1 MPLAKTL
8 MVQGTA
14 SSVGKSTLVAGLCRL
29 FAQDGWRVA
38 PFKAQNMALNAAVTP
53 DGGEIGRAQAMQ
65 AEAAGVTP
73 TVEMNPILLK
83 PEGHARSQVIVMGR
97 PLATMEAQEYYR
109 HRTGFLDIVQ
119 QALQKLREEYDL
131 VILEGA
137 GSPVE
142 INLAHYDLVNMR
154 VAQLAEAPVM
164 LVGDIDRGG
173 IFAALLGTLSLLQP
187 EERVRVKGLIVN
199 KFRGDL
205 ALWRDGEQLLAS
217 KSGVP
222 ILGTLPWLHN
232 LLLPEEDSVTLDDRT
247 AAIFQGQQ
255 KEAERTLQVVLIRL
269 PYLSNY
275 DEFDALAADPL
286 IRLYVVATLQEFPSQ
301 PDLIIL
307 PGTKNTIFDLAWLWR
322 QGLAQ
327 HIRQAAKQGC
337 AIMGICGGYQMLGER
352 LSDPTGTEATTGTVE
367 PGLGLLPIE
376 TVFGPLSRD
385 APAHGSPWTA
395 PPVEVDTGRDATLRL
410 SLKVSCLAG
419 IGCPDRRP
427 VVLSRR
433 LAATCRSRAGDTACP
448 ASAGGGLAPA
458 VAAAVPISRVRA
470 RGRRITQSSGVSSGT
485 PWGAQQVRD
494 LWAGWFRIVGRQCD
508 SVDCGVGV
516 EQGLD
521 GCDPIG
527 VSVVLRALAR
537 PTMAQPSG
545 VSSRL
550 ASRACRSPPRSS
562 KSRTVSTLPL

>member
-376 TVFGPLSRD
+376 TVFGPLSD
-385 APAHGSPWTA
+385 
-395 PPVEVDTGRDATLRL
+395 
-410 SLKVSCLAG
+410 KV
-419 IGCPDRRP
+419 
-427 VVLSRR
+427 
-433 LAATCRSRAGDTACP
+433 T
-448 ASAGGGLAPA
+448 
-458 VAAAVPISRVRA
+458 
-470 RGRRITQSSGVSSGT
+470 
-485 PWGAQQVRD
+485 
-494 LWAGWFRIVGRQCD
+494 RQ
-508 SVDCGVGV
+508 
-516 EQGLD
+516 
-521 GCDPIG
+521 
-527 VSVVLRALAR
+527 SVVQVNPAAKHGLFANLQETTFQVYQIHIGNTQTIGENASHGTSAFLLDETLQDGWLTADGWCVGCYCHGLFENNHFRYSIVQALAQR
-537 PTMAQPSG
+537 RFTQESIPIQTIFNRQQEYDA
-545 VSSRL
+545 L
-550 ASRACRSPPRSS
+550 ADALRQYLDIQQLKALCH
-562 KSRTVSTLPL
+562 L